1 MQVYYTPEITEI
13 KQAAYNLRFRAAN
26 MAETIEELG
35 KAKSVK
41 DAEYLWNAYMHA
53 MKAKTTQNFDESYNI
68 VRDNINYWLER
79 FTENNSQLRQHYK
92 SIENFVFN
100 PDMGFV
106 TYINNSDYI
115 ATRDDIMDKQTN
127 IMADFLGR
135 ADSARTDAA
144 DARKRTPEQQISYEI
159 GYEEGFAKGFDVG
172 YTEGVEQVLEVL
184 EEVVRLVRK
193 DPVINLGKK
202 S

>member
-1 MQVYYTPEITEI
+1 MQVYTPEI
-13 KQAAYNLRFRAAN
+13 KQAAYNLCFLAAN

-41 DAEYLWNAYMHA
+41 DAEYLWNAYMHL
-53 MKAKTTQNFDESYNI
+53 MKAKTTHNFDDSNNI
-68 VRDNINYWLER
+68 IRDNINYWLEQ
-79 FTENNSQLRQHYK
+79 FTETNSPLRQYYK
-92 SIENFVFN
+92 SINDFVFN
-100 PDMGFV
+100 PDMEFV
-106 TYINNSDYI
+106 SYKKDIDYI
-115 ATRDDIMDKQTN
+115 ATRDYIMDKQIN
-127 IMADFLGR
+127 ILADFLGR
-135 ADSARTDAA
+135 KDSSRTDAA
-144 DARKRTPEQQISYEI
+144 DARKRTPEQQISYEV